1 MSASFTYQDQT
12 INVGDT
18 VRVHQRIIEEKKTRV
33 QIFEG
38 VIIAVRGAG
47 NGRNMVV
54 RKIGAGGIG
63 VEKILPLHMP
73 SIEKIEVKRQ
83 GQVRRSKL
91 YYLRGRVGKAA
102 SKIKEKATE
111 FATTQTA

>member
-1 MSASFTYQDQT
+1 M
-12 INVGDT
+12 
-18 VRVHQRIIEEKKTRV
+18 
-33 QIFEG
+33 
-38 VIIAVRGAG
+38 
-47 NGRNMVV
+47 